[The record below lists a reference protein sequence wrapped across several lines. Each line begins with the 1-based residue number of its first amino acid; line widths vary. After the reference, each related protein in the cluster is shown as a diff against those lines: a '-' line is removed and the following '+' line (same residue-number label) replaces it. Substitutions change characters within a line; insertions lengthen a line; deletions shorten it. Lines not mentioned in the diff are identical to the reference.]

1 MKRKLVQFMFL
12 CLAAGLLAVSTSF
25 MSGCSSKSNLLSI
38 TLTPSAP
45 LDLAV
50 GSTQQFTAVGTY
62 ANNSTADISS
72 QVTWTSSD
80 TIVATIS
87 SAGLATGKAVGSTNI
102 TVTLFGVTSPTT
114 VLTVVTA
121 TLSSIAVTPA
131 NPENLELSSSLQ
143 FRAIGTYSD
152 DSTKDITSQVTWASS
167 DTAIATISPT
177 GLASSLAVG
186 STNITAALSDITSP
200 PAMLLVA
207 ILSSIAVNPSAP
219 SNLAVGSIQRFI
231 AVGTYADGS
240 TGDISSQVIW
250 TSSDT
255 NIATIS
261 SVGVATGIADG
272 NTNITAAMSGITSS
286 PATLSVGAFTPSS
299 STTTTP
305 TAATTP

>member
-1 MKRKLVQFMFL
+1 MKRKQVQFMFL

-62 ANNSTADISS
+62 ANNSTTNISS

-87 SAGLATGKAVGSTNI
+87 SAGLATGKAVGNTNI
-102 TVTLFGVTSPTT
+102 TATLFGVTSPTT

-143 FRAIGTYSD
+143 FRAIGTYLD
-152 DSTKDITSQVTWASS
+152 DSTKDITSQVTWTSS
-167 DTAIATISPT
+167 DTTIATISST

-200 PAMLLVA
+200 PAMLLVE

-219 SNLAVGSIQRFI
+219 SNLAVGSKQRFI
-231 AVGTYADGS
+231 AVGTYTDGS
-240 TGDISSQVIW
+240 TADISSQVIW

-286 PATLSVGAFTPSS
+286 PATLSVGTFTPSS